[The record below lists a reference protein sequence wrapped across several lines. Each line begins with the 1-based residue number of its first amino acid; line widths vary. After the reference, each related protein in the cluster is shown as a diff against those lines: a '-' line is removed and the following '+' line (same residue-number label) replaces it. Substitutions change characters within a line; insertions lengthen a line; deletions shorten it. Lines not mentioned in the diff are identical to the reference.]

1 MSSERVPG
9 FLLMAQ
15 WQRTTHTPNPPW
27 CSVAHRK
34 IHQDP
39 WGPGGVGMGARG
51 VVVACAYLQVCNHKY
66 YSNFRFRFQ
75 DCNHESCN
83 KFRFRFCVIFLF
95 CSSFVCWC
103 VRLLSC
109 YLVCLLVC
117 LSVCVYV
124 CLSVCLSVFICLSAC
139 LLVCFNFT

>member
-15 WQRTTHTPNPPW
+15 WQRTTHTPNPPR